1 MAELGLLNTGMLDQ
15 RLALHWIQESIAAFG
30 ESPSKVTLFGDSTG
44 AVSMYSH
51 MMAYGGRDDRLFQ
64 QTLNALLTNSA
75 PKGFNTT
82 EQLSES
88 LAKNNRTLPKQ
99 SPRIFPPQPL
109 PNTTVSKLPGLYP
122 TAPRLGCPYNT
133 GDTRLTPG
141 GLDKKACSIFGDLVI
156 VAPAQQHAA
165 TLAAG
170 GVSVYCYRFK
180 LPPASAAPAR
190 GVSTGVEQA
199 NVFSNLDLGAS
210 AWDRALAYEM
220 ASTWVSFAHG
230 LDPNPGSHSTLPH
243 WPEYGKEANI
253 IVFNGHQGTYR
264 EEGIEYITQ
273 NVLPD
278 GVL

>member
-88 LAKNNRTLPKQ
+88 L
-99 SPRIFPPQPL
+99 
-109 PNTTVSKLPGLYP
+109 GLYP
-122 TAPRLGCPYNT
+122 TASRLGCPYNT

-230 LDPNPGSHSTLPH
+230 LDPNPGSRKLHLR
-243 WPEYGKEANI
+243 
-253 IVFNGHQGTYR
+253 FF
-264 EEGIEYITQ
+264 
-273 NVLPD
+273 L
-278 GVL
+278 GVLIAFHIADGNLPT